1 MCRWFHVWI
10 QPKDF
15 RNHVFSPKACGFK
28 TKEECHCWYSSL
40 LWFRW
45 DSTPDLSGLFLNQ
58 VFPLFYSQA
67 KIEWEYIS
75 FIHHMG
81 PWNFLKPLL
90 FDYKK
95 QKEAQRLL
103 HLFVV
108 IPLGFKPR
116 TFRTFSQPSL
126 SALIKSKKR
135 HSVCCTSLLW
145 FRWDSNPGP
154 SELFLN
160 QVFLLF

>member
-1 MCRWFHVWI
+1 MIWEYKEKSISCLNAWIEMCRWFHVWI

-28 TKEECHCWYSSL
+28 TKEDCHCWYSSL

-45 DSTPDLSGLFLNQ
+45 ESTPDLSGLFLNQ

-116 TFRTFSQPSL
+116 TFRTGIWRSIQL
-126 SALIKSKKR
+126 SYGTMNYCFAK
-135 HSVCCTSLLW
+135 V
-145 FRWDSNPGP
+145 
-154 SELFLN
+154 
-160 QVFLLF
+160 